1 MKKGEKNIELY
12 KKKTVQI
19 DDNELNKTVRSQLD
33 ASKKYDKSVDIIKLR
48 VPHGYKEKIQVY
60 AKSHNYNSMNAFL
73 VDLIEKKLDQDN
85 M

>member
-1 MKKGEKNIELY
+1 MKKGEKNTELY
-12 KKKTVQI
+12 KKKQIKI
-19 DDNELNKTVRSQLD
+19 DDNELNKTVRSRLN

-48 VPHGYKEKIQVY
+48 VPKGYKEKIQTYV
-60 AKSHNYNSMNAFL
+60 KSHNYNSINAFL